1 MKDINQMAKDYN
13 QWGEENGF
21 FGEDLKSADEM
32 VLTYPNMTAEQLTY
46 ISDFI
51 EAWNIAAD
59 QEFKCTPIK

>member
-13 QWGEENGF
+13 QWGEDNGF

-32 VLTYPNMTAEQLTY
+32 VLTYPNMTAEQLAY
-46 ISDFI
+46 IENFI

-59 QEFKCTPIK
+59 QEL